1 MRTGMRS
8 ASGADRALGAARA
21 RSAGRCGARL
31 QRPLFGRVARLV
43 LPQGALAAPE
53 LLRHAPERLVEG
65 EVRLGALPVAV
76 EVQVPPGMD
85 PDGAAEPALP
95 RAGEGDGH
103 ILHAAEVLRRG
114 ARDLLGGVGLEAFAE
129 VQLVAGHRDA
139 RSLGGIGVA
148 WRFHAACP
156 LERLRSGAAGEPTPI
171 PPRRSPSSEPSGTS
185 ARPGPVS
192 VAAREP

>member
-103 ILHAAEVLRRG
+103 ILYATEQITGTASKYFGGG

-139 RSLGGIGVA
+139 
-148 WRFHAACP
+148 
-156 LERLRSGAAGEPTPI
+156 
-171 PPRRSPSSEPSGTS
+171 
-185 ARPGPVS
+185 
-192 VAAREP
+192 

>member
-43 LPQGALAAPE
+43 LPQRALAAPE
-53 LLRHAPERLVEG
+53 LLVEG

-103 ILHAAEVLRRG
+103 ILHA
-114 ARDLLGGVGLEAFAE
+114 
-129 VQLVAGHRDA
+129 
-139 RSLGGIGVA
+139 
-148 WRFHAACP
+148 
-156 LERLRSGAAGEPTPI
+156 
-171 PPRRSPSSEPSGTS
+171 
-185 ARPGPVS
+185 
-192 VAAREP
+192 